1 MTSTTIPPENRGAD
15 NSVYKT
21 FDVLYQLWF
30 PVLELPIPPLARPD
44 ITAISTQ
51 VEAGF
56 WASVSSGPNQLLT
69 IFQGLTYPQN
79 LPFYAALKSSNNPTI
94 QKFISVSGGMGGLTP
109 DEASQV
115 LSFFFEGTAGPLS
128 VEMAMVIR
136 EAYLTVIWDLPLG
149 VPLTGIQVPETFVSD
164 PAIYSKI
171 NYPNIPPS
179 RLVYDSTSHSI
190 KAKDGEIEYLVI
202 GSGPAGA
209 TVAHE
214 LQQAGKKV
222 VLIEQGPFVVWGSMD
237 TMSYPKL
244 MFGSDAVS
252 TSDNGILVRSGQAM
266 GGGTTVNIDLA
277 FSPLEDTIHSRIANW
292 IDKGYIDG
300 KFYTTDRLAAA
311 YQWVRNIIQTRA
323 VTQCELNSDNRALWD
338 GANAYGVDPSLY
350 HLNRFPQD
358 LSPSPVTTKRD
369 AARQL
374 ILPAMTDPKNP
385 LSVIPDVAV
394 QELLFVSQP
403 DGNVRASGA
412 SLLVNTPWTKYGN
425 TIVDPCGLNIPPG
438 TQVQINAQNVILS
451 AGTIGSTKILLN
463 SAQNQPAL
471 KNPRIGQGLIMH
483 PSFPLIGVF
492 NERINLLEGL
502 DSATYLDAFGVT
514 PGFIFETM
522 SGMPAY
528 GAVLIPGNGLD
539 VYKQITKF
547 NQSVGFGVM
556 LVDTP
561 SDTNCITLTDSGSVQ
576 LNYALSEDDKARFRT
591 GVAIAI
597 RMMFLAGAKQVII
610 PTNENVLGLDNFD
623 PMKGAYL
630 TDIKQADLVEQNLQ
644 FIPNRTVLTSAHLQ
658 ATNKLGTSADTSV
671 ASPRQRIWNIATKE
685 EIVNLYL
692 MDSSMYPTSVGA
704 NPMQSLYTFAKI
716 FSERLLNGMDTPAD
730 FHFASI
736 QSDKLTRGPILGP
749 VRTEQQITFH

>member
-1 MTSTTIPPENRGAD
+1 MTGTTIPPEKQGATD
-15 NSVYKT
+15 SVYAT
-21 FDVLYQLWF
+21 FDVLYTLWF
-30 PVLELPIPPLARPD
+30 PFLELPIPPQAQPD
-44 ITAISTQ
+44 IQAISKQ

-56 WASVSSGPNQLLT
+56 WASVSAGPNPLLT
-69 IFQGLTYPQN
+69 IFQGLTYPTY
-79 LPFYAALKSSNNPTI
+79 LPFYGALQKSTDPVI
-94 QKFISVSGGMGGLTP
+94 RKFITIPGGMGGLTT

-115 LSFFFEGTAGPLS
+115 LSFFFEGTAGPVS
-128 VEMAMVIR
+128 TEMAMVIR
-136 EAYLTVIWDLPLG
+136 EAYLTVIWDLPLAA
-149 VPLTGIQVPETFVSD
+149 PLTGIQIPETFVNN
-164 PAIYSKI
+164 PALYSKL

-179 RLVYDSTSHSI
+179 RLVYDPGTQTI
-190 KAKDGEIEYLVI
+190 RAKGGEIEYLVI

-222 VLIEQGPFVVWGSMD
+222 VLIEQGPFVVWGSMN
-237 TMSYPKL
+237 TMSYSKL
-244 MFGSDAVS
+244 MFGNDTVS

-277 FSPLEDTIHSRIANW
+277 FSPLEDTIHTRIKNW

-300 KFYTTDRLAAA
+300 RFYTTDRLAAT
-311 YQWVRNIIQTRA
+311 YQWVREIIHTRA
-323 VTQCELNSDNRALWD
+323 VTQTELNRDNHALWD

-350 HLNRFPQD
+350 HLNRFSQD

-374 ILPAMTDPKNP
+374 ILPAMEDNMNP

-394 QELLFVSQP
+394 QELLF
-403 DGNVRASGA
+403 DTAANGNVTASGA
-412 SLLVNTPWTKYGN
+412 SLLVNAPWTQYGN

-438 TQVQINAQNVILS
+438 TQVKIYAQNVILS

-463 SAQNQPAL
+463 TAQQQPAL
-471 KNPRIGQGLIMH
+471 QNPKIGKGLIMH

-502 DSATYLDAFGVT
+502 DSATFLDAFGVT

-522 SGMPAY
+522 SGLPAY

-539 VYKQITKF
+539 VFKQITKF

-561 SDTNCITLTDSGSVQ
+561 SDDNNITLNKGSVQ
-576 LNYALSEDDKARFRT
+576 INYTLSEDDKARFRT

-610 PTNENVLGLDNFD
+610 PTNENILGLDNFD
-623 PMKGAYL
+623 PMRGSYL
-630 TDIKQADLVEQNLQ
+630 DNIQQADLVEKNLQ

-658 ATNKLGTSADTSV
+658 ATNKMGASPDTSV
-671 ASPRQRIWNIATKE
+671 ASTRQRIWNMVTKE
-685 EIVNLYL
+685 EIPNLYL

-716 FSERLLNGMDTPAD
+716 FSERLLGDMDTPGEL
-730 FHFASI
+730 HFRSV
-736 QSDKLTRGPILGP
+736 QSDRLAHGPLLGP
-749 VRTEQQITFH
+749 VKTAAAR

>member
-1 MTSTTIPPENRGAD
+1 MTGTTIPPENHGAD
-15 NSVYKT
+15 NSVYAT
-21 FDVLYQLWF
+21 FDVLYTLWF
-30 PVLELPIPPLARPD
+30 PFSELPIAPLAQPD
-44 ITAISTQ
+44 IEAISKQ
-51 VEAGF
+51 VQAGF
-56 WASVSSGPNQLLT
+56 WASVSAGPNPLLS

-79 LPFYAALKSSNNPTI
+79 LPFYAALKSSTDPAI
-94 QKFISVSGGMGGLTP
+94 QKFITVAGGMGGLTP

-128 VEMAMVIR
+128 TEMAMVIR

-149 VPLTGIQVPETFVSD
+149 VPLTGIQVPQTFVSD
-164 PAIYSKI
+164 TAVYSKI

-179 RLVYDSTSHSI
+179 RLVYDPGTQSI
-190 KAKDGEIEYLVI
+190 RAKEGEIEYLVI

-222 VLIEQGPFVVWGSMD
+222 VLVEQGPFVVWGSMN
-237 TMSYPKL
+237 TMSYSKL
-244 MFGSDAVS
+244 MFGSDAVT

-266 GGGTTVNIDLA
+266 GGGSTVNIDLA

-300 KFYTTDRLAAA
+300 RFYTTDRLAAT
-311 YQWVRNIIQTRA
+311 YQWVRNIIHTRA
-323 VTQCELNSDNRALWD
+323 VTQCELNRDNRALWD

-358 LSPSPVTTKRD
+358 LSPSPVTQKRD

-374 ILPAMTDPKNP
+374 ILPAMEDSTNP

-394 QELLFVSQP
+394 QELLFDTQS
-403 DGNVRASGA
+403 DGTVYASGA
-412 SLLVNTPWTKYGN
+412 SLLVNTPWTEYGN

-438 TQVQINAQNVILS
+438 TQVKIYAKNVILS

-471 KNPRIGQGLIMH
+471 KNPRIGKGLIMH

-539 VYKQITKF
+539 VFKQITKF

-561 SDTNCITLTDSGSVQ
+561 SDDNCITMNNGSVV
-576 LNYALSEDDKARFRT
+576 LNYTLSEDDKARFRT

-623 PMKGAYL
+623 PMRGIYL
-630 TDIKQADLVEQNLQ
+630 DNIQQADLVEQNLQ
-644 FIPNRTVLTSAHLQ
+644 FIPNRAVLTSAHLQ
-658 ATNKLGTSADTSV
+658 ATNKLGAAADTSV
-671 ASPRQRIWNIATKE
+671 ASTRQRIWNMVTKE
-685 EIVNLYL
+685 EIPNLYL

-716 FSERLLNGMDTPAD
+716 FSERLLGDMDTPGEI
-730 FHFASI
+730 HFRSI
-736 QSDKLTRGPILGP
+736 QSDRLARGPILGP
-749 VRTEQQITFH
+749 VRTGAGR